1 MSDFQRATERPDL
14 KPPHGDKF
22 CRQIAAASGYLWS
35 WMGRNLFPIKIQHV
49 KDGES
54 TDESPVS
61 GSDLSGA
68 VVLLFLREECC
79 SPHSLFCNPFRNAPL
94 KALIPLW
101 ISIFPDLFGPLLQ
114 HPPSPLAL
122 CLFWKL
128 LMIFFNGLDSAK
140 TVSQHF
146 RGFQEQKKMRLYN
159 IWKLPA
165 GVRLTN
171 NLSNPSCIFI
181 KEKFLCWAWCGST
194 CFYGKVW
201 NCCQMNRRD
210 DFFLVPEIV
219 IA

>member
-1 MSDFQRATERPDL
+1 MSDFQRVTERPDL

-22 CRQIAAASGYLWS
+22 CRQITAVSDHSWG

-54 TDESPVS
+54 TAES
-61 GSDLSGA
+61 LA
-68 VVLLFLREECC
+68 LTFQELLALLFLREECC
-79 SPHSLFCNPFRNAPL
+79 SPRGLFCNLFRNAPL

-101 ISIFPDLFGPLLQ
+101 ISIFPDLFSLLLQ

-128 LMIFFNGLDSAK
+128 LMVFFNGLDSAK
-140 TVSQHF
+140 TVPWHF
-146 RGFQEQKKMRLYN
+146 RSFQEQKKMRLYN

-171 NLSNPSCIFI
+171 NLSNLSCIFI
-181 KEKFLCWAWCGST
+181 KETFLCWTWCRWT

-201 NCCQMNRRD
+201 NCCQMKRRD
-210 DFFLVPEIV
+210 DFFLEPD
-219 IA
+219 IAVA